1 MVSRNGQS
9 WSVVNRGQW
18 SVEVVSRSQ
27 YAAADCPVVVAA
39 DCDKVSK
46 TVPQLT
52 PEVTFNVR
60 ATPNSLEDKQL
71 SALTL
76 TVATVHVNGEE
87 TTFL

>member
-1 MVSRNGQS
+1 M
-9 WSVVNRGQW
+9 
-18 SVEVVSRSQ
+18 VSRSQ

-46 TVPQLT
+46 TVQQLT